1 MRKVVAFSDFFSHS
15 CLFLASI
22 PMVSATANGT
32 KKRKHAVDE
41 DESSQQQ
48 DLPEKIGL
56 ELQSDE
62 SDEEEVSEG
71 EVEDFPELDGRS
83 DTTEDGEEDSEEEGE
98 TDENEDEDEEEE
110 SSEGYSEGTSD
121 DEIRVFPKAKV
132 ITSEITGQ
140 PKKVY
145 PEIEPEYDSDSS
157 TEDVCMSCS
166 TSGSLSNNVTTES
179 QSCRKHPNA
188 LV

>member
-1 MRKVVAFSDFFSHS
+1 
-15 CLFLASI
+15 
-22 PMVSATANGT
+22 MVSAAANGT
-32 KKRKHAVDE
+32 KKRKHAVEE
-41 DESSQQQ
+41 DTKSSQQQ
-48 DLPEKIGL
+48 ELPEKIGL

-62 SDEEEVSEG
+62 SDEEGDSDG

-83 DTTEDGEEDSEEEGE
+83 DTTEEGEEDSEEEGE

-121 DEIRVFPKAKV
+121 DEIQVFPKAKV

-157 TEDVCMSCS
+157 TEDVRMSCS
-166 TSGSLSNNVTTES
+166 TSDSLSNNVTTES
-179 QSCRKHPNA
+179 QSCRKRPNA